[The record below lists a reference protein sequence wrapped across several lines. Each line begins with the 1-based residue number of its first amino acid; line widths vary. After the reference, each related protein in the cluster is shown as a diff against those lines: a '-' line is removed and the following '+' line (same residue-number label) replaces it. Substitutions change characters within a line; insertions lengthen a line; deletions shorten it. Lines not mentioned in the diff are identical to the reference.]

1 MAKPTI
7 VTGSTPGERAEFRGM
22 TLSKAQGRAAI
33 RAINSITSGKGNMN
47 KEEKRLMR
55 QIKSIFPK

>member
-7 VTGSTPGERAEFRGM
+7 VTGSTPGERTKFRGT

-33 RAINSITSGKGNMN
+33 RAINSMTSGKVQSE
-47 KEEKRLMR
+47 KEKSFMR
-55 QIKSIFPK
+55 QIKNLFPK